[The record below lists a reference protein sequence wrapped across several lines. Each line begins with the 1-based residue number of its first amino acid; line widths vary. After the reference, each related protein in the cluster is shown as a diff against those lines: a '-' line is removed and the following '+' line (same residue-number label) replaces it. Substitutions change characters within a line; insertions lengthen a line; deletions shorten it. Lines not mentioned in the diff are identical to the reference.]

1 MVTCLRNE
9 EVFMSK
15 DIKSDHKHLTLSD
28 RIYIE
33 QALIRGDNFRMIA
46 QALGK
51 DPTTISLEIRR
62 FLEWNDGL
70 YARDGVNDCAHYSSC
85 GEHEILSV
93 IWGPFMR

>member
-1 MVTCLRNE
+1 
-9 EVFMSK
+9 MSK

-85 GEHEILSV
+85 DVEYLCGLCEL
-93 IWGPFMR
+93 PCK